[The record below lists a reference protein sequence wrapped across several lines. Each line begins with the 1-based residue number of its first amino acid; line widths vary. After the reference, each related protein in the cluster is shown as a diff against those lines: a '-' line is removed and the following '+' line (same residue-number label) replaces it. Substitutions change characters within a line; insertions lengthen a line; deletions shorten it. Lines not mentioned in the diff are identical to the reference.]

1 MIVAWWRDPHVA
13 LYLTG
18 VLAVGAH
25 LADKHL
31 ELRQWTTSHHTA
43 LFADRASNDA
53 VMVGRAIAAAG
64 STMAAFVR
72 PLLRLPPSV
81 AEVNVVLRTRVRAG
95 VGEAGQGCVD
105 WPAGRVLLQWCLDGG
120 VPLKGANVLEIGAG
134 VGLASIGLAQA
145 AIVAQQPLQRQSTAT
160 AAVRGTSHTS
170 GPTTVVAA
178 DVCLAALANLRINAA
193 NNLGSPSPIGGS
205 ISRINARGE
214 RNSSESNAVG
224 SVFGQCGVLHVLN
237 WNAAGGAAAVAALA
251 SAGVK
256 PEALTHVIGADLASM
271 PSYHAG
277 LATAG
282 TTGSGAAEEASMQAS
297 VAHVADPTRGL
308 EPTLAALLTAN
319 PKLVI
324 TLLLVDRRSAAA
336 VAALAQAVAPTYSS
350 SRSALALPQQG
361 ELQDPSLMWFAARCE
376 ALGLTLER
384 RPVPPDTLARVAA
397 SQVRRPD
404 TKRRL
409 APEDATE

>member
-1 MIVAWWRDPHVA
+1 V
-13 LYLTG
+13 
-18 VLAVGAH
+18 
-25 LADKHL
+25 
-31 ELRQWTTSHHTA
+31 
-43 LFADRASNDA
+43 
-53 VMVGRAIAAAG
+53 
-64 STMAAFVR
+64 
-72 PLLRLPPSV
+72 PS
-81 AEVNVVLRTRVRAG
+81 
-95 VGEAGQGCVD
+95 
-105 WPAGRVLLQWCLDGG
+105 
-120 VPLKGANVLEIGAG
+120 KGANVLEIGAG

-178 DVCLAALANLRINAA
+178 DVCPAALANLRINAA

-205 ISRINARGE
+205 SDSSDSSISRINARGE
-214 RNSSESNAVG
+214 RNRSESNAVG
-224 SVFGQCGVLHVLN
+224 SVFGQCGVLRVLN